1 MKKCFYFPT
10 WEEQKYIMISLD
22 ENYID
27 NYKIPYDKYIK
38 QSTPSDPILAK
49 LCELTGAKMYGDYV
63 VLREKKCYAPNKE
76 LEAVFVKDG
85 DILRLPSFNN
95 LGQSQTIIVNTEY
108 IIQPNKQLELY
119 SEGTQYVRG
128 RSYRGEKYNEYF
140 YPKQEQHRLG
150 NIFQEYSKFL
160 RGEENKF
167 EEVKKILNL
176 DI

>member
-1 MKKCFYFPT
+1 
-10 WEEQKYIMISLD
+10 
-22 ENYID
+22 
-27 NYKIPYDKYIK
+27 
-38 QSTPSDPILAK
+38 
-49 LCELTGAKMYGDYV
+49 MYGDYV

-140 YPKQEQHRLG
+140 YPKQEQRRLG